1 MDYSTFKNRVC
12 KRIKELRI
20 EKNLTQ
26 EQVSGMN
33 MGVRTYQKI
42 ESGINAP
49 NLESLFKIADALGV
63 HPKDLINVPLSG
75 FDEKSKRK

>member
-12 KRIKELRI
+12 KRIKDLRI

-26 EQVSGMN
+26 EQISGPF

-42 ESGINAP
+42 ESGFSAP
-49 NLESLFKIADALGV
+49 NLESLFKIANALGV
-63 HPKDLINVPLSG
+63 HPKELINVAISG
-75 FDEKSKRK
+75 SDEKGKKK